1 MNETSGE
8 VFDLGYQH
16 YEGRREGRQRALK
29 AVWKNGLRTA
39 LGLGRGPQ
47 AKILPILLFV
57 AVIIP
62 AVVLSIVASQVGP
75 LGDVPGH
82 SGYYQIV
89 SIILFLFAA
98 IIAPELLCPDRR
110 DGVINLYLVR
120 PLTTTD
126 YVAGRWLA
134 FFSVTLF
141 IVYLGQVVLFLG
153 LMLAADGPVEYV
165 RDNWLD
171 IPRFLAAGLVVGLF
185 TTTLPMAVAAFTNRR
200 AYAAAFVIGLF
211 IISTAVA
218 SALTGENSVA
228 GDAAKWVALIDIGS
242 VPLHINDMIF
252 ATEST
257 SHIAQLVRE
266 LPAAVPIGWY
276 VLLTGGPGLLLW
288 WRYRRMGTGT

>member
-1 MNETSGE
+1 MTEKSGE

-16 YEGRREGRQRALK
+16 YDGPREGRWRARL
-29 AVWKNGLRTA
+29 AVWKNGMRTA

-57 AVIIP
+57 AVIVP
-62 AVVLSIVASQVGP
+62 AVVLSIIASQVGP

-89 SIILFLFAA
+89 SIILFIFAA
-98 IIAPELLCPDRR
+98 IIAPELHCTDRR

-134 FFSVTLF
+134 FFSITLV

-153 LMLAADGPVEYV
+153 LMLAADGPLGYV

-171 IPRFLAAGLVVGLF
+171 IPRFLAAGFIVGLF
-185 TTTLPMAVAAFTNRR
+185 TTTLPMAVAAFTTRR
-200 AYAAAFVIGLF
+200 AYASAFVIGLF

-218 SALTGENSVA
+218 GALTGENSVT

-242 VPLHINDMIF
+242 VPIHLNDMIF
-252 ATEST
+252 VNENT
-257 SHIAQLVRE
+257 SHIARLVRE
-266 LPAAVPIGWY
+266 LPTAVLIGWY
-276 VLLTGGPGLLLW
+276 VLLTAGPGLVLW